1 LVFDSNISDWMGFL
15 CGTQMPVVQCT
26 SQNIPVLD
34 ALQMN
39 VPSIAIGELTGTRT
53 VTRRV
58 TNVGGA
64 SATYTPTLSGM
75 EGINVNVSPASLT
88 LAAGETKS
96 FTVTFAPT
104 SAAVDG
110 HTGGQLTWSDGSHAV
125 RMPMVVH
132 TVPLIAPAQAN
143 GAYDVRFGYT
153 GPFSVGTRGLV
164 PARTAIIT
172 VPNGGFVDLQVPIA
186 AGMTYVRFALF
197 DTDVQPPADLDMEV
211 YLDSTLVG
219 SSGGFTANEEVNLVN
234 PAPGTYT
241 IRIYAYSNS
250 GGNVDLRG
258 YGWFLDASDAG
269 NLVVHAP
276 QSASAGEKG
285 TISFTT
291 TGLLPGTRYLGA
303 ITYGS
308 LAGSPTPT
316 IIRVDN

>member
-1 LVFDSNISDWMGFL
+1 
-15 CGTQMPVVQCT
+15 
-26 SQNIPVLD
+26 
-34 ALQMN
+34 
-39 VPSIAIGELTGTRT
+39 
-53 VTRRV
+53 
-58 TNVGGA
+58 
-64 SATYTPTLSGM
+64 M
-75 EGINVNVSPASLT
+75 EGIAVNVSPASLT

-96 FTVTFAPT
+96 FTVSIAPT

-110 HTGGQLTWSDGSHAV
+110 HTGGQLTWSDGTHTV
-125 RMPMVVH
+125 HMPIVVH

-143 GAYDVRFGYT
+143 GAFDVRFGYT

-164 PARTAIIT
+164 PARTAIVT
-172 VPNGGFVDLQVPIA
+172 VQNGGFVDLQVPIP

-197 DTDVQPPADLDMEV
+197 DTDVLPAHSDLDMEV
-211 YLDSTLVG
+211 YLNSNLVG

-234 PAPGTYT
+234 PEPGTYT

-250 GGNVDLRG
+250 GSSVDLRG

-276 QSASAGEKG
+276 QAATAGQTG
-285 TISFTT
+285 TISFST

-303 ITYGS
+303 ITYGD
-308 LAGSPTPT
+308 LPGSPTPT